1 MIELVDGVCIG
12 SQLIFMSGPVGGS
25 AQEPAGQPSDK
36 AGPARRP
43 LSFAVSV
50 GCELV

>member
-1 MIELVDGVCIG
+1 MIELVDGDCIG

-25 AQEPAGQPSDK
+25 AQPAGQPSDK